1 MTGRILVYITFMIV
15 AYIWSM
21 IMSSLLDIP
30 FQKLVDG
37 RFSADG
43 MDLDAILRRACR
55 SIGSFCFFVGWSILL
70 RRAGARAASWHM
82 YRTCRSTLSF

>member
-1 MTGRILVYITFMIV
+1 
-15 AYIWSM
+15 M

-55 SIGSFCFFVGWSILL
+55 SIGSFLFL
-70 RRAGARAASWHM
+70 RRLADIVTTGCHDGLARVQLAGICTGPVGARCLFSIG
-82 YRTCRSTLSF
+82 